1 LVSHFSEFSVI
12 FYAIYKVQKFGFTFG
27 VTFLYFGPW
36 KEWKGC
42 NVALSWPAGAAGR
55 NPARPVA
62 VAELERAGEG
72 VGGSRVRFWGLVW
85 VEELPVGALRGTA
98 GRGPPGARLRR
109 VSGQSRKGRRG
120 CGMLQVPRVA
130 GEGLVWCLAGPA
142 GNSPRRPAHGAGGS
156 SPAARPARGETAP
169 PFMGGQG
176 AG

>member
-1 LVSHFSEFSVI
+1 
-12 FYAIYKVQKFGFTFG
+12 
-27 VTFLYFGPW
+27 
-36 KEWKGC
+36 
-42 NVALSWPAGAAGR
+42 VALSWPAGAAGR
-55 NPARPVA
+55 NPARPAA

-98 GRGPPGARLRR
+98 GRGPPGAHLRR

-120 CGMLQVPRVA
+120 CGTLQVPRVV

-156 SPAARPARGETAP
+156 SLAARPAGTAP
-169 PFMGGQG
+169 PFKGGQG